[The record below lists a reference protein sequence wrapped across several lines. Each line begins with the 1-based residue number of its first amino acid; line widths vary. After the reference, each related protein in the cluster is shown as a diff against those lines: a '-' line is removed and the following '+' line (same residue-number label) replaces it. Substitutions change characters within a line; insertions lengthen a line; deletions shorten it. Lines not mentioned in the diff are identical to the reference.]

1 MKMVVAKPALMLAT
15 QVNRMDFEMAPWD
28 QVDHVVH
35 VVHVDSVVHVVHV
48 DSVVQVDLVE
58 DSEPEE
64 EGKDPSMDFAKEINL
79 DRKDVQAIT
88 TKTMEGKSPGLY

>member
-1 MKMVVAKPALMLAT
+1 MTMVVAKPALMLAT

-28 QVDHVVH
+28 QVDH
-35 VVHVDSVVHVVHV
+35 VVHVVHV

-88 TKTMEGKSPGLY
+88 TKTTEGKSPGLY

>member
-28 QVDHVVH
+28 QVDH
-35 VVHVDSVVHVVHV
+35 VVHVVHV

>member
-1 MKMVVAKPALMLAT
+1 MTMVVAKPALMLAT

-35 VVHVDSVVHVVHV
+35 VVHVDSVV
-48 DSVVQVDLVE
+48 QVDLVE

-64 EGKDPSMDFAKEINL
+64 EGKDPSMDFAKEIIL

>member
-35 VVHVDSVVHVVHV
+35 VVHVDSVV
-48 DSVVQVDLVE
+48 QVDLVE

-79 DRKDVQAIT
+79 NRKDVQAIT

>member
-35 VVHVDSVVHVVHV
+35 VVHVVHV

>member
-15 QVNRMDFEMAPWD
+15 QVYRMDLEMAPWD

-35 VVHVDSVVHVVHV
+35 VVHVDSVV
-48 DSVVQVDLVE
+48 QVDLVEIE

>member
-1 MKMVVAKPALMLAT
+1 MTMVVAKPALMLAT

-28 QVDHVVH
+28 QVDH
-35 VVHVDSVVHVVHV
+35 VVHVVHV

-88 TKTMEGKSPGLY
+88 TKTMEGKSPGLYRNLPTI

>member
-1 MKMVVAKPALMLAT
+1 MKMMVAKPALMLAT

-28 QVDHVVH
+28 QVDH
-35 VVHVDSVVHVVHV
+35 VVHVVHV

>member
-28 QVDHVVH
+28 QVDH
-35 VVHVDSVVHVVHV
+35 VVHVVHV

-88 TKTMEGKSPGLY
+88 TKTTEGKSPGLY

>member
-28 QVDHVVH
+28 QVDH
-35 VVHVDSVVHVVHV
+35 VVHVVHV

-88 TKTMEGKSPGLY
+88 TRTMEGKSPGLY

>member
-1 MKMVVAKPALMLAT
+1 MTMVVAKPALMLAT
-15 QVNRMDFEMAPWD
+15 PVNRMDFEMAPWD
-28 QVDHVVH
+28 QVDH
-35 VVHVDSVVHVVHV
+35 VVHVVHV

>member
-15 QVNRMDFEMAPWD
+15 QVFRMDFEMAPWD

-35 VVHVDSVVHVVHV
+35 V
-48 DSVVQVDLVE
+48 DSVVQVDLVEVE

>member
-35 VVHVDSVVHVVHV
+35 VVHVVHV

-79 DRKDVQAIT
+79 DRKDVQAIK

>member
-28 QVDHVVH
+28 QVDH
-35 VVHVDSVVHVVHV
+35 VVHVVHV

-88 TKTMEGKSPGLY
+88 TKTVEGKSPGLY

>member
-1 MKMVVAKPALMLAT
+1 MTMVVAKPALMLAT
-15 QVNRMDFEMAPWD
+15 QVYRMDFEMAPWI
-28 QVDHVVH
+28 QVDH
-35 VVHVDSVVHVVHV
+35 VVHVVHV

-64 EGKDPSMDFAKEINL
+64 EGKDPTMDFAKEINL

>member
-15 QVNRMDFEMAPWD
+15 QVNRMDFEMAPRD
-28 QVDHVVH
+28 QVDH
-35 VVHVDSVVHVVHV
+35 VVHVVHV